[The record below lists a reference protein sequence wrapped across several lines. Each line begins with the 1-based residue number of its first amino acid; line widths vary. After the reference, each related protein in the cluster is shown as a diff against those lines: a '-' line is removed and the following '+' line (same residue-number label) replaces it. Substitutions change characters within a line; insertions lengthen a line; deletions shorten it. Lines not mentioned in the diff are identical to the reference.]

1 MHHRWIVIV
10 AFLLVIVMQSLR
22 SSALD
27 SHQFISQYSH
37 TSWRVQDG
45 VFLAGVSNVV
55 QTKDGYLWVGT
66 RNGLFRFDG
75 VRFVPWEQISESK
88 EIVRDVYVLHAA
100 EDGSLW
106 IGYATRLIRWKDG
119 VASVFDLPNRPQQ
132 IADLPDSSVWVT
144 MSRVTTSDKG
154 PLCRIQA
161 SIVTCYGVK
170 EGVTLSH
177 DPCVAVARNNKLWIG
192 DEIDV
197 LLWDPV
203 THLGEHFG
211 PPLPHRPPD
220 AGWLSFLW
228 EDADGS
234 LWAGARGSGAA
245 AGLAHLVNRQWQPLR
260 GKNLDTHAME
270 IMSFFHDHDGTLWVG
285 TRKDGLLRIGDSHA
299 ERYNSTQGLSGDLV
313 RSILEDR
320 EGDLWIGTSK
330 GLDKLRSFQVKSF
343 TKTEGLSSEDVGA
356 VAASTDGVIS
366 IQNDD
371 ELDQVQLGDTLTV
384 KTLQQRPPGQVR
396 TMFSDSR
403 GRLWVQIRHGLYVVD
418 HGRWT
423 RIKLRYFDGQADIED
438 IAESGGDIIAT
449 AFPQKVQEVYL
460 LRIRG
465 DELIDQIPL
474 STVIGKVYVR
484 TMAGGPD
491 GTIWLLLSNGVIE
504 RWKAGVFTKLDSGS
518 PLKPVARLA
527 IGHEGLGFVG
537 TRDGIVVLSDTRRQL
552 LTIASGL
559 PCNRTYEIRESKAGD
574 VWLYSECGL
583 VQIPAMQLQ
592 QWWKDPGTAI
602 HPRLLDRYDGAFP
615 ALSTFSQASAESP
628 DGRLWFANDDILQMI
643 DASHLTRNDVPPPVH
658 VETIL
663 VNGSIS
669 PGASLDLKRGAKS
682 VEIDYTALS
691 LAVPEKV
698 QFKYQLIGWDKDWQD
713 AGERR
718 HAFYTNLPPRQYVFR
733 VVACNNDG
741 VWNQEGDTIR
751 FRIEPTFWQTAWF
764 KAIAV
769 VAGFGLLWL
778 LIKFR
783 MRLIYERMR
792 DRWAAR
798 IAERERIAREL
809 HDTFLQG
816 IQGLLLHFSTAAR
829 SMPPESSARK
839 SIEES
844 LNQSSEIMLTGRRLV
859 EDLRNTSR
867 AVTLSE
873 ELEAIG
879 RGFQGLYATDFSV
892 SSSGKEPPLNPIVAD
907 ELFKVG
913 REAISNA
920 FHHAQA
926 SSIQVELEYRDRDL
940 KLLIRDNGVGIDER
954 LLIEGKKM
962 GHWGLPGMRERVA
975 QLNGNIRFKSQ
986 GGIGTTVEVKIPAS
1000 RAYRRKQFRLPRWL
1014 SLMGENDGYLE

>member
-1 MHHRWIVIV
+1 M
-10 AFLLVIVMQSLR
+10 ALLLVIVTLSLR

-27 SHQFISQYSH
+27 PHQFISQYSH
-37 TSWRVQDG
+37 TAWRVQDG

-88 EIVRDVYVLHAA
+88 EVVRDVYVLHAA

-106 IGYATRLIRWKDG
+106 IGYATRLIRWKGG

-132 IADLPDSSVWVT
+132 IADLPDSSVWVAMT
-144 MSRVTTSDKG
+144 RVTTSDKG
-154 PLCRIQA
+154 PLCRIKA
-161 SIVTCYGVK
+161 DTVTCYGAK

-177 DPCVAVARNNKLWIG
+177 YPCVAAARNGKLWIG
-192 DEIDV
+192 DETDV
-197 LLWDPV
+197 LLWDPG
-203 THLGEHFG
+203 THLAEHFG
-211 PPLPHRPPD
+211 QPLPHRSPD
-220 AGWLSFLW
+220 ASWLSFLW
-228 EDADGS
+228 EDVDGS

-245 AGLAHLVNRQWQPLR
+245 AGLAHLVNHQWQPLH
-260 GKNLDTHAME
+260 GKNFDTHALDTHAME
-270 IMSFFHDHDGTLWVG
+270 IMSFFHDHDGTIWVG
-285 TRKDGLLRIGDSHA
+285 TRKDGLLRIADSHV
-299 ERYNSTQGLSGDLV
+299 ERYNSTQGLTGDLV

-330 GLDKLRSFQVKSF
+330 GLDKLRNFQVKSF

-356 VAASTDGVIS
+356 VAASTGGVIS

-403 GRLWVQIRHGLYVVD
+403 GRLWVQIRHDFYVVD

-423 RIKLRYFDGQADIED
+423 RIRLRYFEGQADIED
-438 IAESGGDIIAT
+438 IAESDGDIIAT

-465 DELIDQIPL
+465 EELIDQIPL

-484 TMAGGPD
+484 TMAGAPD
-491 GTIWLLLSNGVIE
+491 GTIWLLLSNGSIE
-504 RWKAGVFTKLDSGS
+504 HWKAGVFTKLDSGP

-537 TRDGIVVLSDTRRQL
+537 TRDGIVVLSNTRRQL
-552 LTIASGL
+552 LTTANGL
-559 PCNRTYEIRESKAGD
+559 PCNRTYEIRESKTGD

-583 VQIPAMQLQ
+583 VQIPAMQFQ
-592 QWWKDPGTAI
+592 QWWKDSRIPI

-615 ALSTFSQASAESP
+615 ALSTFAQASAESP
-628 DGRLWFANDDILQMI
+628 DGRLWFANDDLLQMI
-643 DASHLTRNDVPPPVH
+643 DAPHLTRNDVRPPVH
-658 VETIL
+658 VENLL

-669 PGASLDLKRGAKS
+669 PGASLDLKHGAKS
-682 VEIDYTALS
+682 IEIDYTALS

-698 QFKYQLIGWDKDWQD
+698 QFKYQLIGWDKDWQN

-741 VWNQEGDTIR
+741 VWNEEGDTIR
-751 FRIEPTFWQTAWF
+751 FRIEPTFWQTGWF
-764 KAIAV
+764 KALAV
-769 VAGFGLLWL
+769 LAGFGALWL

-844 LNQSSEIMLTGRRLV
+844 LNQSNQIMLTGRRLV

-892 SSSGKEPPLNPIVAD
+892 SSSGKEPPLNPVVAD

-926 SSIQVELEYRDRDL
+926 TSIQVELEYRDRDL
-940 KLLIRDNGVGIDER
+940 KLLIRDDGVGIDER